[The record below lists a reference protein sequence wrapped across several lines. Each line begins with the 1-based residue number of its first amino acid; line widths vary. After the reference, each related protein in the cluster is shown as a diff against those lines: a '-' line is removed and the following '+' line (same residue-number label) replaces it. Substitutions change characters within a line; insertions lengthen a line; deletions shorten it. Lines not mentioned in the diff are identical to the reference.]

1 MTQSISGIGP
11 PKDMFEAHA
20 HGQAS
25 LMQLCLMH
33 NKAVQATSAS
43 QDIVGTVNR
52 TLLSRDLERADGP
65 PLGIYHWSD
74 TTYRSWLDEAATRVT
89 ALAAR
94 ACAHV
99 RGLQDHDCD
108 LTERW
113 HRVRRCWTALES
125 THQLIETY
133 YDSAPPQWRWEVGE
147 SNLETLYPPRL
158 DVYPTPSTAHLWN
171 AIRYAHLHVLQKMR
185 QVHDLAEKMPKEAGL
200 GAQQIDLTPQ
210 GRSDLK
216 DRFTNVLDD
225 LASSAHVVMEGTCLW
240 MDPSCIPLMNQQ
252 FLLWQLQKVYNHI
265 DLPDHVRDWVTEVCG
280 RIGRGGFIRQAL
292 LVELATSAC

>member
-11 PKDMFEAHA
+11 PKDMFEARA

-25 LMQLCLMH
+25 LMQLCLMR
-33 NKAVQATSAS
+33 NKAVQASPTN

-52 TLLSRDLERADGP
+52 TLLSRDLECAGGP

-94 ACAHV
+94 ACAHW
-99 RGLQDHDCD
+99 RGLHDADCG

-113 HRVRRCWTALES
+113 HRVRRCWNALES

-133 YDSAPPQWRWEVGE
+133 YDSAPPQWRWQVGE
-147 SNLETLYPPRL
+147 SNVAAAYPPRL
-158 DVYPTPSTAHLWN
+158 DVYPTPVTAHLWN
-171 AIRYAHLHVLQKMR
+171 AIRYAHLHVLQKML
-185 QVHDLAEKMPKEAGL
+185 QTQDLIRTL
-200 GAQQIDLTPQ
+200 QQPPRSRGEQTDLPTQ
-210 GRSDLK
+210 ARSDLH
-216 DRFTNVLDD
+216 DRFTDILGDM
-225 LASSAHVVMEGTCLW
+225 ASSAHVVMEGTCLW
-240 MDPSCIPLMNQQ
+240 MDPCCIPLMNQQ

-265 DLPDHVRDWVTEVCG
+265 DLPGHVRDWVTEVCR
-280 RIGRGGFIRQAL
+280 RIGRGGFIRQGL
-292 LVELATSAC
+292 LVDSAK